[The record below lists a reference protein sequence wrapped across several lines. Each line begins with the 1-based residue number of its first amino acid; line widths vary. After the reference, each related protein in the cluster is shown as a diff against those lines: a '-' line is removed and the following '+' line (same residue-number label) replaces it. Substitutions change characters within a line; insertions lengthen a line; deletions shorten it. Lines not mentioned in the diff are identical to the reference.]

1 MEDLTSGQLEAAT
14 RAIDE
19 ANAADPNTLE
29 VRGRSGPKE
38 LIHSEMMTEWVQ
50 RLDPDA
56 DAAQLV
62 AARAHHLRRWT
73 RPRDAYPQGRAG
85 YRRWRTAAARAQ
97 ADEVASILVGI
108 GAGPDFVERVGGI
121 IRKEG
126 LGKGGLG
133 SEGLGSEGPGS
144 DPAVQT
150 HEDALCL
157 VFLETQLDDVVE
169 SLGVDHA
176 TAVVARTIPKMSAGA
191 LERAAALELSPTG
204 REVLVAAADAAN
216 PEASQ

>member
-19 ANAADPNTLE
+19 ANGADPNTLE

-38 LIHSEMMTEWVQ
+38 LLHSEMMTDWVQ
-50 RLDPDA
+50 CLDPAA

-73 RPRDAYPQGRAG
+73 HPRDAYPQGRVG

-97 ADEVASILVGI
+97 AEEVASILLGI
-108 GAGPDFVERVGGI
+108 GAGPHFIERVGDI
-121 IRKEG
+121 IRKRG
-126 LGKGGLG
+126 L
-133 SEGLGSEGPGS
+133 GS

-157 VFLETQLDDVVE
+157 VFLETQLDDVIE
-169 SLGVDHA
+169 SLGVKHA

-191 LERAAALELSPTG
+191 IEHAAALELSPTG
-204 REVLVAAADAAN
+204 REVLAAAADAAN
-216 PEASQ
+216 RESSQ

>member
-14 RAIDE
+14 GAIDE
-19 ANAADPNTLE
+19 ANGADPNTLE

-38 LIHSEMMTEWVQ
+38 LLHSEMMTEWVQ

-73 RPRDAYPQGRAG
+73 HPRDAYPQGRAG
-85 YRRWRTAAARAQ
+85 YRRWRTAAAREQ
-97 ADEVASILVGI
+97 AEEVASILLGI
-108 GAGPDFVERVGGI
+108 GAGPDFIERVGAI
-121 IRKEG
+121 IRKQG
-126 LGKGGLG
+126 L
-133 SEGLGSEGPGS
+133 GS

-157 VFLETQLDDVVE
+157 VFLETQLDDVIE
-169 SLGVDHA
+169 SLGVEHA

-191 LERAAALELSPTG
+191 LEHAATLELSPTG
-204 REVLVAAADAAN
+204 REVLAAAADAAKR
-216 PEASQ
+216 ETSQ

>member
-14 RAIDE
+14 KAIDE
-19 ANAADPNTLE
+19 ANGADPNTLE

-38 LIHSEMMTEWVQ
+38 LLHSEMMTDWVR

-73 RPRDAYPQGRAG
+73 HPRDAYPQGRAG

-97 ADEVASILVGI
+97 AEEVASILLGI
-108 GAGPDFVERVGGI
+108 GAGPHFIERVGDI
-121 IRKEG
+121 IRKRG
-126 LGKGGLG
+126 L
-133 SEGLGSEGPGS
+133 GS

-157 VFLETQLDDVVE
+157 VFLETQLDDGYIGIFAPEKRVYMLWDLHEMVYIIHGLVTE
-169 SLGVDHA
+169 PDENGRLRYYADC
-176 TAVVARTIPKMSAGA
+176 VARG
-191 LERAAALELSPTG
+191 
-204 REVLVAAADAAN
+204 
-216 PEASQ
+216 

>member
-1 MEDLTSGQLEAAT
+1 MEDLTSVQLEAAT

-85 YRRWRTAAARAQ
+85 YRRWRRAAARAQ

-108 GAGPDFVERVGGI
+108 GAAPDFVERVGGI
-121 IRKEG
+121 IRKQG
-126 LGKGGLG
+126 LGN
-133 SEGLGSEGPGS
+133 

-176 TAVVARTIPKMSAGA
+176 TAVVARTIPKMPAGA
-191 LERAAALELSPTG
+191 LEHATALELSPTG
-204 REVLVAAADAAN
+204 REVLAAAADAAN